1 MSLNLNLPKED
12 LQKLSDAIEKD
23 GAYETIK
30 NKMRAAVLICTQDL
44 MNNSKASALQKFN
57 LTLPENQNIRAALA
71 AAADFLKQKQFIH
84 TLSVL
89 QEEVKQEDL
98 EAGENELDQII
109 HKNPDENALQTLIST
124 VQ

>member
-1 MSLNLNLPKED
+1 MTLNLNLPKED
-12 LQKLSDAIEKD
+12 LQKLSDAIEAD
-23 GAYETIK
+23 GEYQTIK

-44 MNNSKASALQKFN
+44 MNNSKASPLQKFN
-57 LTLPENQNIRAALA
+57 LTLPENPNIRVALA
-71 AAADFLKQKQFIH
+71 IAADFLKHKQFIH

-98 EAGENELDQII
+98 ESGETEMNQII
-109 HKNPDENALQTLIST
+109 HKNPDESALQNLIST